1 MTTLISV
8 ATVAVSV
15 AVSEEPKVLAAA
27 DAGTGE
33 LALRGDLSSSLS
45 RQSYHELG
53 LPTGAVNGYRNGTHV
68 VEMDVLEQLKSNMF
82 QLEEM
87 HARLKFM
94 MAEVRYLVIRE

>member
-1 MTTLISV
+1 MTTLINV
-8 ATVAVSV
+8 ATA
-15 AVSEEPKVLAAA
+15 AVSEEPNVLAA
-27 DAGTGE
+27 T
-33 LALRGDLSSSLS
+33 DLGVSDTAHRSDLNSTFS

-68 VEMDVLEQLKSNMF
+68 AEMDVLEQLKSNIV

>member
-1 MTTLISV
+1 MITLINV
-8 ATVAVSV
+8 ATA

-27 DAGTGE
+27 DASMSDT
-33 LALRGDLSSSLS
+33 AHRSDLNSSLS

-53 LPTGAVNGYRNGTHV
+53 LPTGAVNGYRNGAHV
-68 VEMDVLEQLKSNMF
+68 AEMDVLEQLKSNMV